1 MILLPALFLSAIFTV
16 ADARRVEES
25 PPLVTWQNLCDRPS
39 RWLGKTIRL
48 RVQYQDRVDVWN
60 PYLTRFGSKRFTAI
74 QAWSDEQFP
83 WIKSDFDAPQV
94 RLFLPR
100 GESCSWALDKAQSGS
115 RFELTA
121 VVREVFLD
129 VPWAEIKEVLPL
141 TERIGEGTAI
151 HASKAL
157 DLMKKREWKL
167 AGLEL
172 EQAIT
177 ESLPAHARAEL
188 ERLRVECRDA
198 AVAAQRPGRS
208 KIEVR

>member
-1 MILLPALFLSAIFTV
+1 MILLPALFLSTVFTV

-39 RWLGKTIRL
+39 RWLGKTVRL
-48 RVQYQDRVDVWN
+48 RVQYQGRVDTWN

-115 RFELTA
+115 RFEWTA

-141 TERIGEGTAI
+141 PERIGEGTVI
-151 HASKAL
+151 HASKAVEL
-157 DLMKKREWKL
+157 LKRKEWKL
-167 AGLEL
+167 AGLEV

-177 ESLPAHARAEL
+177 ESLPAQARAEL
-188 ERLRVECRDA
+188 ERLRGECRDGA
-198 AVAAQRPGRS
+198 AAAQRPGRS